1 MLKGKTLL
9 PVEQAISTRSES
21 MKFLLHSLFLAG
33 GLAFGGLAAAQA
45 PAVTTT
51 LQASRVDLVD
61 GKAVHKPAESGRPG
75 DLIEYAGTYRNA
87 GKAPVDRLAATIP
100 VPVGTTLVAAS
111 AEPAGA
117 QASTDGVRFAAMP
130 LLRTV
135 RQADGSTRQEPVPL
149 ADYRFVRWDLGTL
162 PASAERVVRLRVRID
177 AAEQA
182 AAAKP

>member
-1 MLKGKTLL
+1 MKILL
-9 PVEQAISTRSES
+9 Q
-21 MKFLLHSLFLAG
+21 SLSLAG
-33 GLAFGGLAAAQA
+33 ALVLGGLAAAQA
-45 PAVTTT
+45 PAITTT

-75 DLIEYAGTYRNA
+75 DLIEYAGTYRNT
-87 GKAPVDRLAATIP
+87 GKSPVERLAATIP
-100 VPVGTTLVAAS
+100 VPAGTTYVAS
-111 AEPAGA
+111 TAEPAGA
-117 QASTDGVRFAAMP
+117 LASVDGTRFAAMP
-130 LLRTV
+130 LMRTV

-182 AAAKP
+182 AAVKP

>member
-1 MLKGKTLL
+1 
-9 PVEQAISTRSES
+9 
-21 MKFLLHSLFLAG
+21 MKSLLHPLFLAG
-33 GLAFGGLAAAQA
+33 GLFLGGLAAAQA
-45 PAVTTT
+45 PAVTSA

-87 GKAPVDRLAATIP
+87 GKTAVERLAATIP
-100 VPVGTTLVAAS
+100 VPAGTTFVASS
-111 AEPAGA
+111 ADPAGA
-117 QASTDGVRFAAMP
+117 QASTDGTRFAAIP
-130 LLRTV
+130 LMRTV

-162 PASAERVVRLRVRID
+162 PASGERVVRLRVRID